1 MNFKGGIHRLRDVKH
16 SFLVSLLIQAKALAG
31 SRLRFLEAFRPFRSV
46 KNALGSYRRKDLKIV
61 DAGELPD
68 PPEELVEAIGDMYR
82 RGNFRLSRML
92 DIDPAKYGYDVEG
105 VVCER

>member
-1 MNFKGGIHRLRDVKH
+1 M
-16 SFLVSLLIQAKALAG
+16 
-31 SRLRFLEAFRPFRSV
+31 
-46 KNALGSYRRKDLKIV
+46 KIV